1 MSLTKLFFFAFVG
14 RYTFF
19 YYLCPHKNK
28 DNNMRRFL
36 TDWLVLPAVGMAVA
50 LSASCG
56 EEKQQRQQQAAD
68 YQTMVVGQ
76 KDMVLERQYSARLTG
91 KQIVEVRPQV
101 SGCITRI
108 LTGEGEAVKKGQTLF
123 VIDQVPYSAALEVA
137 VATRKS
143 AEARLATAQMNYDN
157 ERLLQEGRV
166 VADMSVQTMQNAL
179 LEAQAALAQAKAQE
193 VNARNNLSYTEVKSP
208 VSGVASMIPWHV
220 GSLVSSSISEPL
232 VTVADDSEVYVYF
245 SISESQAL
253 DLVTQYG
260 SIDKFIAEA
269 PMVSLRMNNGQLYS
283 EQGRIS
289 AVSGTVDD
297 KTGAVALRATF
308 PNVGGLLHHGGSGT
322 VVVPTHRKDC
332 IVIPQEATY
341 ELQNR
346 MFVYKVVNGK
356 TKATPITL
364 YPQNNGKEYI
374 VDEGLQVGDTIIA
387 EGAGLLKEGI
397 EVKGEK

>member
-1 MSLTKLFFFAFVG
+1 
-14 RYTFF
+14 
-19 YYLCPHKNK
+19 
-28 DNNMRRFL
+28 MRRFL
-36 TDWLVLPAVGMAVA
+36 TDWLVLPAVGLAVV

-68 YQTMVVGQ
+68 YQTMVVSQ

-157 ERLLQEGRV
+157 ERRLQEGRV

-220 GSLVSSSISEPL
+220 GSLVSSSIAEPL

-260 SIDKFIAEA
+260 SIEKFIAEA
-269 PMVSLRMNNGQLYS
+269 PMVSLRMNNGQLYG

-308 PNVGGLLHHGGSGT
+308 PNAGGLLHHGGSGT

-397 EVKGEK
+397 EIGGKRKEESGKRKEK

>member
-1 MSLTKLFFFAFVG
+1 MSLPKLFFFAFVG

-123 VIDQVPYSAALEVA
+123 IIDQVPYSAALEVA
-137 VATRKS
+137 VAARKS

-260 SIDKFIAEA
+260 SIEKFIAEA